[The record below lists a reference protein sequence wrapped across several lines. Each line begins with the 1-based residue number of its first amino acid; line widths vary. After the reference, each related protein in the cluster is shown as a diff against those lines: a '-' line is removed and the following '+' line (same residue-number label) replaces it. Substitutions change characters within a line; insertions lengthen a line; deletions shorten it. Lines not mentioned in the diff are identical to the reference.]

1 MNGLFRIDAV
11 RDISG
16 LQLQL
21 NDGFINRYENE
32 FAVRTRNKM
41 YTGTRN
47 EKQ

>member
-11 RDISG
+11 RAISG

-21 NDGFINRYENE
+21 NDGFINRYENK
-32 FAVRTRNKM
+32 FVVRTRSKM

-47 EKQ
+47 QKQ